1 MAGGVSLPQDAQPGR
16 GLSGGAVQWRGPQ
29 EQLATGRSTGRRQ
42 SLWLPAS
49 AGAGHLVPG
58 GRAGGPLRLRDGSF
72 GGPAGGADRGRDGV
86 SEEGPPLGGSGAP
99 LHSPSTAV
107 LLLVLLLARRTSVVS
122 LIVLGLMVGYA
133 VGAIVSLLMYYSLPE
148 NIQAF
153 ISWSFGSFGGV
164 TWRDL
169 KVYAPVVFGGLGFAF
184 RSVRSLNAMLLGED
198 YAYSMGINVLQAR
211 WLILIGASVL
221 AELSQPM
228 QVPSPLSG

>member
-1 MAGGVSLPQDAQPGR
+1 MAGGVRDRASLPQDAQPGR

-99 LHSPSTAV
+99 IQRHGGPHRELPSRGFSGVCRA
-107 LLLVLLLARRTSVVS
+107 A
-122 LIVLGLMVGYA
+122 
-133 VGAIVSLLMYYSLPE
+133 
-148 NIQAF
+148 
-153 ISWSFGSFGGV
+153 GGHP
-164 TWRDL
+164 
-169 KVYAPVVFGGLGFAF
+169 AGPG
-184 RSVRSLNAMLLGED
+184 
-198 YAYSMGINVLQAR
+198 
-211 WLILIGASVL
+211 
-221 AELSQPM
+221 
-228 QVPSPLSG
+228 PLSAPQLDGCAGAPAGRGSGGGHTLCHPAAAGAADAAAGGRRLSAPQLDGCAGGCRP